1 MKGLKEFLEES
12 VKNEE
17 LLKAL
22 KNTDPNDTAKVV
34 EIGKKHGYEF
44 TETEFNN
51 AKMAAVGGGMKKP
64 TDNPKAEYVS
74 IWKSKEP
81 IEFFKNIDHNIKEFF
96 KH

>member
-51 AKMAAVGGGMKKP
+51 AKMAAVSGGMKKP
-64 TDNPKAEYVS
+64 TGNRKSDFVS
-74 IWKSKEP
+74 FKESEGFSSFFK
-81 IEFFKNIDHNIKEFF
+81 ILGWNIAEFFQR
-96 KH
+96 